1 MDIAG
6 SAATMR
12 ARLTEVVRRP
22 GLKRVLTHRDPGA
35 EIAEMAVAT
44 GAIVA
49 VGIGV
54 TLAFMNGLGTFFT
67 TLLMKI
73 QSMVP

>member
-1 MDIAG
+1 
-6 SAATMR
+6 
-12 ARLTEVVRRP
+12 
-22 GLKRVLTHRDPGA
+22 VLTHRDPGA

-67 TLLMKI
+67 TLLAKI
-73 QSMVP
+73 QGMVP